1 MILNR
6 DSSIRTQHL
15 SFSSDGKGAKERWT
29 PVTPVELSV
38 GAFAVH
44 PTLGLGLATPEKFTT
59 SIPLSI
65 TAELPATLQRGETL
79 AAIVI
84 LKNSLAVDTSVEV
97 TFYNNDQYFEFEPL
111 DNNLDS
117 AKSEYLY
124 TYLFISNKPIE
135 LPVLP
140 FQRNL

>member
-1 MILNR
+1 MLLKHYT
-6 DSSIRTQHL
+6 SSF

-29 PVTPVELSV
+29 PVSPAELSI
-38 GAFAVH
+38 GAFAIH

-84 LKNSLAVDTSVEV
+84 LKNNLAVDTSIEV
-97 TFYNNDQYFEFEPL
+97 TFYNSDQNFEFEPL
-111 DNNLDS
+111 DNSLDS
-117 AKSEYLY
+117 TKSEYRQFILGFSFFAF
-124 TYLFISNKPIE
+124 LF
-135 LPVLP
+135 
-140 FQRNL
+140 

>member
-1 MILNR
+1 M
-6 DSSIRTQHL
+6 
-15 SFSSDGKGAKERWT
+15 
-29 PVTPVELSV
+29 